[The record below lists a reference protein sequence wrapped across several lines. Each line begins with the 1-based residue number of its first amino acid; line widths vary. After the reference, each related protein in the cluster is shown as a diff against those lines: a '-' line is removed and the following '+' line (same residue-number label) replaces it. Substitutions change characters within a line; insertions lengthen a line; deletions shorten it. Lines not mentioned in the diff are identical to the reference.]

1 MAEETVYVTEARY
14 GALQVR
20 DRFRLSDASMRRG
33 AECVLRTERGVET
46 GVLTRDPAE
55 VAAGEAPAGEV
66 LRPMADEDRRRVAE
80 LAERGQGADFEFCVE
95 RIREHGL
102 PMRLVH
108 VEHLFGG
115 GKVIFYFVSDGR
127 VDFRELVK
135 DLARHFQSRVELR
148 QIGVRDEARILG
160 DQEYCGNDL
169 CCIRW
174 MREILPVTM
183 RMAKN
188 QKSTLDPTKISGRCG
203 RLKCCLRFEDEVYA
217 ELRGQ
222 LPRIGRRVVTPHGPG
237 RVVAVD
243 TLLGYATVELED
255 RLRVNCRSA
264 DLKPVETRPETPEE
278 EEE

>member
-20 DRFRLSDASMRRG
+20 ERFRLSDPSLHRG
-33 AECVLRTERGVET
+33 EECVLRTERGVEA
-46 GVLTRDPAE
+46 GVLTGDPVE
-55 VAAGEAPAGEV
+55 VPPGEAPPGEV
-66 LRPMADEDRRRVAE
+66 LRALGDQDRSLMAE
-80 LAERGQGADFEFCVE
+80 LVARSAGPDFEYCVA
-95 RIREHGL
+95 RIRERAL

-108 VEHLFGG
+108 VEHLLGG
-115 GKVIFYFVSDGR
+115 GKIIFYFVADGR

-135 DLARHFQSRVELR
+135 DLARNFQSRVELR

-217 ELRGQ
+217 ELRGR
-222 LPRIGRRVVTPHGPG
+222 LPRIGRRVETPHGPG
-237 RVVAVD
+237 RVVSVD
-243 TLLGYATVELED
+243 TLLGYATVELDD
-255 RLRVNCRSA
+255 RLRVNCRA
-264 DLKPVETRPETPEE
+264 TDVKPVEPAPAAPPPEE
-278 EEE
+278 E